1 MDRKNILLATE
12 DSIEAKFEEEAR
24 KPRKPITFTAT
35 INTNFF
41 DCAKCCGSQIVGC
54 YTPSG
59 VHCERPLEIGIRQD
73 SAFASIYDESDTEI
87 ENCELLFVEQ
97 GVYLFRAYTNSHPY
111 DTSQV
116 SYIWICTAYANDLI
130 RGLMNFT
137 ENVYVYRGGRNCYG
151 ASFFAIYL

>member
-1 MDRKNILLATE
+1 MDRKNVLLTTE

-24 KPRKPITFTAT
+24 KPRKPVTFIAT
-35 INTNFF
+35 VNTNFF

-54 YTPSG
+54 YSPSG

-73 SAFASIYDESDTEI
+73 SAFASIYDETDTEI
-87 ENCELLFVEQ
+87 ENCELLFTDQ

-116 SYIWICTAYANDLI
+116 SYISI
-130 RGLMNFT
+130 GLYCML
-137 ENVYVYRGGRNCYG
+137 GRT
-151 ASFFAIYL
+151 I